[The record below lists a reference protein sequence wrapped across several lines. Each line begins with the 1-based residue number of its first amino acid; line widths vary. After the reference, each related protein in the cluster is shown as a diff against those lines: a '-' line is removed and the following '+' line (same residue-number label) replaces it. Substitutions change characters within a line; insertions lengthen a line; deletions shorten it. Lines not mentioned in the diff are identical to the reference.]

1 MIIGKFQGQLG
12 NELFIYTFLY
22 YSSKE
27 TNSCFAVDSQNM
39 SLPTYFELN
48 SLNWK
53 LINKIKL
60 TLYYRFLKKI
70 RKFNSIIDY
79 QTELIPAQNNTY
91 YIGFFQSYQYFE
103 KYKTQLLKHF
113 AIRSQYKFEFENTFK
128 AFNEDYVAIHYRGGD
143 YHNFGNDELGG
154 KDLVLPDSFY
164 EKAIAFIQADS
175 QYSSLKIYV
184 ITNSPDEVKLKN
196 WAKNAIIL
204 SNNYIVDFQILQN
217 AKALIISNSSF
228 AWWAANLNPKNP
240 LVLVPNFWLGF
251 KIKKEFPYSI
261 INPKWNIITFN

>member
-1 MIIGKFQGQLG
+1 
-12 NELFIYTFLY
+12 
-22 YSSKE
+22 
-27 TNSCFAVDSQNM
+27 
-39 SLPTYFELN
+39 
-48 SLNWK
+48 
-53 LINKIKL
+53 
-60 TLYYRFLKKI
+60 
-70 RKFNSIIDY
+70 
-79 QTELIPAQNNTY
+79 
-91 YIGFFQSYQYFE
+91 
-103 KYKTQLLKHF
+103 
-113 AIRSQYKFEFENTFK
+113 
-128 AFNEDYVAIHYRGGD
+128 D

-217 AKALIISNSSF
+217 AKALIVSNSSF